1 MVKKLD
7 MRRIFLKKGTKR
19 AGIFMI
25 GSSVL
30 LLILNFIF
38 TVENEVFYY
47 YFAIFF
53 IIFGIILLV
62 IRNKEIKVIQKK
74 NSRDNV

>member
-1 MVKKLD
+1 M
-7 MRRIFLKKGTKR
+7 KKGTKR

-25 GSSVL
+25 GSSIL

-53 IIFGIILLV
+53 IIFGIVLLV
-62 IRNKEIKVIQKK
+62 IRNKEIKDIQKR
-74 NSRDNV
+74 NNRDKI